1 MQNDPRFAGYKSYI
15 MSSNVEFLQSAG
27 ARVVPLIRDDPE
39 EVTLDKLSK
48 LDGVLYPGGDGN
60 YTNFGRFV
68 FEKVLEYND
77 KGVYYPIL
85 GICMGYENI
94 TVYAATQGIE
104 ALEKFEYYHVSM
116 PVEFK
121 KDPRNTLLYGALGD

>member
-1 MQNDPRFAGYKSYI
+1 

-39 EVTLDKLSK
+39 DVTLTKLSK

-60 YTNFGRFV
+60 YNDFGRFV
-68 FEKVLEYND
+68 FEKVLDYND

-94 TVYAATQGIE
+94 SVYAAATGYDV
-104 ALEKFEYYHVSM
+104 L
-116 PVEFK
+116 
-121 KDPRNTLLYGALGD
+121 

>member
-1 MQNDPRFAGYKSYI
+1 MQNDPRFAGYRSYI

-39 EVTLDKLSK
+39 EVTLEKLSK

-77 KGVYYPIL
+77 NGVYYPIL

-94 TVYAATQGIE
+94 TVYAAT
-104 ALEKFEYYHVSM
+104 
-116 PVEFK
+116 
-121 KDPRNTLLYGALGD
+121 